1 MTNRETLECDSC
13 GTKIITRT
21 QIGWGDSQIHSFP
34 CPVCGIGIT
43 YRVILDQKQITIKY
57 DPKPENAHW
66 VGSESGAMNVVNF
79 NAELLIPKYA
89 ITHPHLSTF
98 ISVAYHFKDFRTFQR
113 QEITR
118 LNWRKNIWPITKR
131 LPIHYGKGNWK
142 LFDSD
147 AAKIGESLPKNSI
160 LGRLDLLRH
169 IYDLPF
175 SWMLY
180 PDVSR
185 RPRINQRIALATSI
199 SPALMNQLTSDFHA
213 SGRIKEIWRQLQHFH
228 DSFVNCFPF
237 VSPLLQPKIYWKQK
251 ENLIDYV
258 VCDKRF
264 GPLKNLYIE
273 CFETF
278 CRLSVIALAIEAIIF
293 YQKLE
298 IPTKK
303 GSLDLWSFEKLSNA
317 NKGDHINKFPIADL
331 FVPFMDTSLRNGI
344 GHNSA
349 RYDSSKDE
357 VVCIQQS
364 GTALIED
371 RMHYTIFCDRVLE
384 LTSVLFHSE
393 EYLFALLKN
402 AGGIL

>member
-1 MTNRETLECDSC
+1 MTNRVTLECDSC
-13 GTKIITRT
+13 GTRIITRT

-34 CPVCGIGIT
+34 CPVCDIGIT
-43 YRVILDQKQITIKY
+43 YKVILDQKKITVKY

-66 VGSESGAMNVVNF
+66 VESEIGANYVVNF

-89 ITHPHLSTF
+89 ITHPFLSSF
-98 ISVAYHFKDFRTFQR
+98 ISVCHHFKNWPTFQR
-113 QEITR
+113 QELAR

-131 LPIHYGKGNWK
+131 LPIHYENGNWN
-142 LFDSD
+142 LFDSN
-147 AAKIGESLPKNSI
+147 AAKIGESPKENSV
-160 LGRLDLLRH
+160 LSRLALLRN
-169 IYDLPF
+169 IYDVPF

-180 PDVSR
+180 PDDSR
-185 RPRINQRIALATSI
+185 LARIKQRIALASSI
-199 SPALMNQLTSDFHA
+199 SPTLMNKITSDFHG
-213 SGRIKEIWRQLQHFH
+213 SGRVKEIWRQLNHFH
-228 DSFVNCFPF
+228 NTFVECFPY
-237 VSPLLQPKIYWKQK
+237 VSPLLQPKIYWKQS
-251 ENLIDYV
+251 ENLMAYV

-278 CRLSVIALAIEAIIF
+278 CRLSVIALSFEAIIL

-303 GSLDLWSFEKLSNA
+303 GSIDLWSFEKLPNA
-317 NKGDHINKFPIADL
+317 NKGGHLIKFPIADL

-349 RYDSSKDE
+349 KYNPSKDE

-364 GTALIED
+364 GTALLED
-371 RMHYTIFCDRVLE
+371 PIHYTIFCDKVLE
-384 LTSVLFHSE
+384 LASVL
-393 EYLFALLKN
+393 L
-402 AGGIL
+402 

>member
-1 MTNRETLECDSC
+1 MTNRVTLECDSC
-13 GTKIITRT
+13 GTRIITRT

-43 YRVILDQKQITIKY
+43 YKVILDQKKITVKY

-66 VGSESGAMNVVNF
+66 VDSEIGANHVVNF
-79 NAELLIPKYA
+79 NAELLIPEYA
-89 ITHPHLSTF
+89 ITHPFLSSF
-98 ISVAYHFKDFRTFQR
+98 ISVCHHFKNWPHFQR
-113 QEITR
+113 QELAR

-131 LPIHYGKGNWK
+131 LPIHFEKGNWK

-147 AAKIGESLPKNSI
+147 AAKIGESTKENSI
-160 LGRLDLLRH
+160 ISRLELLRH
-169 IYDLPF
+169 IYDVPI

-180 PDVSR
+180 PDFSR
-185 RPRINQRIALATSI
+185 RSRISQRIALASSI
-199 SPALMNQLTSDFHA
+199 SVTLMNQISSDFNA
-213 SGRIKEIWRQLQHFH
+213 SGRLKEIWRQLQHFH
-228 DSFVNCFPF
+228 DSFVNCFPYL
-237 VSPLLQPKIYWKQK
+237 SPLLQPKIYWGGKG
-251 ENLIDYV
+251 NLVDYV

-264 GPLKNLYIE
+264 GPLKNFYIE

-278 CRLSVIALAIEAIIF
+278 CRLSVIASSIEAIIF

-303 GSLDLWSFEKLSNA
+303 GSLDLWSFEKLPNA
-317 NKGDHINKFPIADL
+317 NKGKHLIKFPIADL
-331 FVPFMDTSLRNGI
+331 FVSFMDTSLRNGI

-349 RYDSSKDE
+349 KYDSSNDE

-364 GTALIED
+364 GSALIEE
-371 RMHYTIFCDRVLE
+371 RIHYTIFCDKVLE
-384 LTSVLFHSE
+384 LASVLFHSE
-393 EYLFALLKN
+393 EYFFTLLTN